1 MEENKENIE
10 TAENTTQQ
18 NQETETVE
26 EQKNESVSE
35 DKQEENSV
43 ETKEE
48 DTQVQVEIESNSVE
62 KLEKELTESKD
73 KYLRLYADFEN
84 LRKRS
89 IKEKAEL
96 IQNANANL
104 LKDLLSVLDDFER
117 AQKSMEES
125 EDIKAL
131 KEGIDLIHNKFFK
144 ILQNKGVKLMEN
156 QIEQP
161 FDLET
166 QESITQIPVPT
177 EEMKGKVV
185 DVIEKGYFLNDKVLR
200 FAKVVVG
207 S

>member
-1 MEENKENIE
+1 MEENKEA
-10 TAENTTQQ
+10 TENTEQQENATQSQ
-18 NQETETVE
+18 DTTVKVEVHQE
-26 EQKNESVSE
+26 SE
-35 DKQEENSV
+35 GTTK
-43 ETKEE
+43 KEE
-48 DTQVQVEIESNSVE
+48 KVESEVKSTE
-62 KLEKELTESKD
+62 KLEQELAESKD

-84 LRKRS
+84 LRKRAT
-89 IKEKAEL
+89 KEKAEL
-96 IQNANANL
+96 IYNANANL

-117 AQKSMEES
+117 AQKSMVES

-131 KEGIDLIHNKFFK
+131 KEGVDLIYNKFFK

-166 QESITQIPVPT
+166 QESITQIPAPT